1 MNLFWTVREANH
13 LYLFYKGQ
21 LVYKKYVVK
30 DKDAF
35 DIARLLAKREGIL
48 AGGSSGANVWGALEI
63 AKRLTSPAVIVTV
76 IPDGGVKYLS
86 KQFDAEW
93 MKANHLL

>member
-1 MNLFWTVREANH
+1 MAEAMD
-13 LYLFYKGQ
+13 FS
-21 LVYKKYVVK
+21 VVDEVIPVK

-35 DIARLLAKREGIL
+35 TVARLLAKKEGIL

-63 AKRLTSPAVIVTV
+63 AKRLTDPAVIVAI

-86 KQFDAEW
+86 KMYDDEW
-93 MKANHLL
+93 MNGHDLL